1 MEAVELVDEMLRM
14 RSSASIDLLS
24 RVWEGLRERSEFF
37 IGCYGGFLFSKSNN
51 ELEKAVVQ
59 NEKICLR
66 KASVLLKKRSKRISN
81 FKSAVLLL
89 THGAMY
95 KTWWARCKEALIP
108 HYRDALERVR
118 NKLALSVTDL
128 ERTDLCLEVML
139 CLDEQPDRGQC
150 VRLLH
155 EYRAMNL
162 TVPRAHVSM
171 LLRHF
176 CDRDGFVEKTN
187 LLDEAL
193 RFANRPCCCPE
204 IFEFQTE
211 ELDNTGVFERLIAH
225 VTEDVL
231 KIREYHVL
239 PGMAYVRIK
248 DQHGCYTKRHS
259 DHENV
264 VRVRKAVAPENAGL
278 IRTVWVALHDIDDTM
293 SILQFV
299 RRPKRT
305 SIRKGEVFVFDLN
318 EEHYATT
325 HRSKRPRKS
334 VDFRIKILKP

>member
-14 RSSASIDLLS
+14 RTAASEDLLS
-24 RVWEGLRERSEFF
+24 RVWGGLGERSEFF
-37 IGCYGGFLFSKSNN
+37 IGCYGGFLFSKNN
-51 ELEKAVVQ
+51 KELEKAVAQ
-59 NEKICLR
+59 NEKNCLR

-95 KTWWARCKEALIP
+95 KIWWARCEDALIP
-108 HYRDALERVR
+108 NYRDALNRVR
-118 NKLALSVTDL
+118 KNLALSVTDL

-155 EYRAMNL
+155 EYSAMNL

-187 LLDEAL
+187 LLDDAL
-193 RFANRPCCCPE
+193 RFVNRPCPG
-204 IFEFQTE
+204 IFEFQTD
-211 ELDNTGVFERLIAH
+211 ELEKEGVFERLIAH

-239 PGMAYVRIK
+239 FGMAYVRIK
-248 DQHGCYTKRHS
+248 DQHGCYTKLHS

-325 HRSKRPRKS
+325 HRSRKPRKS
-334 VDFRIKILKP
+334 VDFRIQILQQ